1 MEQTTG
7 AIDHRGSGR
16 RTWLIGAVALLILVL
31 SGAVAAFVL
40 AGDREATVYA
50 PGSPEAA
57 VQAYARAW
65 DAGDADAAWAFLTP
79 QAQARVHRSEFRSA
93 ISWEEDTPSRVWVEE
108 RRDLDGKTILRL
120 GVERT
125 WHGPLGPGR
134 DTESLRLTLI
144 QLDDE
149 WRIDTPVVGFYR
161 W

>member
-7 AIDHRGSGR
+7 ANDHRGNGR
-16 RTWLIGAVALLILVL
+16 RTWLVGALAVLALVVI
-31 SGAVAAFVL
+31 AVAAIVL
-40 AGDREATVYA
+40 VGDREDTVYT

-57 VQAYARAW
+57 VQAYALAW
-65 DAGDADAAWAFLTP
+65 EAGDADAAWGMRTP
-79 QAQARVHRSEFRSA
+79 QAQRRVQRSEFHGA
-93 ISWEEDTPSRVWVEE
+93 ISWEEDTPSRVWVDK
-108 RRDLDGKTILRL
+108 RRDLDDRVVLTL

-125 WHGPLGPGR
+125 WDGLFGPSR
-134 DTESLRLTLI
+134 HTESLRLTLI